1 MGKNEIGFTV
11 EKDHLEEGK
20 SSAVGICWAP
30 DLDKAKMIDKYT
42 PGSKRWHAYDDDG
55 EHYYSGW
62 LLGDCWEV
70 VYTWAAGYAGC
81 TLIKDGQLKGV
92 IG

>member
-1 MGKNEIGFTV
+1 MGNEIGFTV

-70 VYTWAAGYAGC
+70 IYEWAAGYAGC

>member
-1 MGKNEIGFTV
+1 MHVGFTID
-11 EKDHLEEGK
+11 KDLVRTNAK
-20 SSAVGICWAP
+20 GICWAP
-30 DLDKAKMIDKYT
+30 NLNDAKKITRFT
-42 PGSKRWHAYDDDG
+42 PGAKRFHAYDDDG

-70 VYTWAAGYAGC
+70 IYEWAASYAGC
-81 TLIKDGQLKGV
+81 TLIKDGNKEGV

>member
-1 MGKNEIGFTV
+1 MNVGFTID
-11 EKDHLEEGK
+11 KDLIETGEHNAK
-20 SSAVGICWAP
+20 GICWAP
-30 DLDKAKMIDKYT
+30 NLNEAKKITRFT
-42 PGSKRWHAYDDDG
+42 PGAKRFHAYDDDG

-70 VYTWAAGYAGC
+70 IYEWAAAYGGC
-81 TLIKDGQLKGV
+81 TLIKDGQKKGI